1 MFIERT
7 QATATSVLLR
17 SLLLFY
23 SLMPSSIL
31 KQNIDDYNLRNHKME
46 EEPDLPPAILSNL

>member
-1 MFIERT
+1 MFIEST

-46 EEPDLPPAILSNL
+46 EVRARPPSSYPV